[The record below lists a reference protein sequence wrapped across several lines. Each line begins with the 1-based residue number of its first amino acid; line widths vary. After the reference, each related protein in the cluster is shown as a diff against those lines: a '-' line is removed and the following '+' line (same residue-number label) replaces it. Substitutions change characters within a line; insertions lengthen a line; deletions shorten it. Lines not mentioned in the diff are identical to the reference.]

1 MAAAET
7 LKEPA
12 EDRDRLLDGWLKQ
25 LADLVQHVENWVKEL
40 DWATRRIDKK
50 LEDSRVGSY
59 KAPALMLQ
67 KDTTRALLEPIAR
80 STPGTEGVVDLYLM
94 PAYDDV
100 ASIYFYD
107 GGWQLHYPLPGSPI
121 VSTIRDARH
130 NPLSK
135 DSLKEVLDEMIR
147 NDS

>member
-1 MAAAET
+1 MITIET

-25 LADLVQHVENWVKEL
+25 LGDLVQQVETWVGEL

-50 LEDSRVGSY
+50 LEDSKVGSY

-80 STPGTEGVVDLYLM
+80 TTPGTEGVVDLYLM

-100 ASIYFYD
+100 ASLFFYD

-121 VSTIRDARH
+121 VATIRDARH

-147 NDS
+147 NAS